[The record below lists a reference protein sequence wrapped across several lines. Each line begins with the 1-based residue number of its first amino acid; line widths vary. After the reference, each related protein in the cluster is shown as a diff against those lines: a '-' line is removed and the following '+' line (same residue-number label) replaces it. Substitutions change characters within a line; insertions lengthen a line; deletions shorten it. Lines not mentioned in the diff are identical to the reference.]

1 LSWLDR
7 RGTEKET
14 PASAANALRD
24 LVARYPAAV
33 VITDASG
40 DVLETSAAA
49 RRLFGAPP
57 SASSPERPVD
67 PSMVASEPER
77 FRARVGAIAAA
88 GRPIVSEEV
97 PLSDGRIFER
107 DYASL
112 EAPGFGTVHFW
123 EYRDVTERVGRERAR
138 HEAAAR
144 LQFLINLG
152 RTVLYSCRVA
162 ADHDRTF
169 VSENVREMLG
179 HDGSRWTEPGFWR
192 RALHP
197 DDDARVLA
205 EIPLLRERGVHTLEY
220 RLRHE
225 DGRVLH
231 VRDEMRLI
239 CDSDDRP
246 SEIVGW
252 MTDVTAQPRIDTDL
266 GKPARAVSAVVH
278 DFSNLLLV
286 IAGHAHLLKAGIP
299 PDSADRWHVTEI
311 AAAAERAAALT
322 DQMRRLGSRP
332 IDLPSPVRPSRRG
345 EGEMV
350 LVVDNEDAVRIFT
363 GRALT
368 GSGYKVI
375 EARQAEEALEI
386 AARHGSAIR
395 AVITDVCM
403 PGMGG
408 CELVERLTTALPA
421 IKVLLMSGYDAD
433 FLAQRQAVPSLTAA
447 HFLQKPFTPDVLATR
462 LREVLD
468 N

>member
-33 VITDASG
+33 VITDACG

-49 RRLFGAPP
+49 RRLFGAYPP
-57 SASSPERPVD
+57 ASPLDQPVD
-67 PSMVASEPER
+67 PSRAASDPER
-77 FRARVGAIAAA
+77 FRARACEIAAA
-88 GRPIVSEEV
+88 GRPIVSEV
-97 PLSDGRIFER
+97 LPLSDGRVFER

-123 EYRDVTERVGRERAR
+123 EYRDVTERVRLERAR

-144 LQFLINLG
+144 LEFLINLG

-179 HDGSRWTEPGFWR
+179 HDGARWTEPGFWR

-197 DDDARVLA
+197 DDDARVLG

-239 CDSDDRP
+239 CDADDRP

-252 MTDVTAQPRIDTDL
+252 MTDVTAQPRIDTDP
-266 GKPARAVSAVVH
+266 GKPGRAASEVVH

-299 PDSADRWHVTEI
+299 ADSAERWHVTEI

-322 DQMRRLGSRP
+322 DQMRRIGTLP
-332 IDLPSPVRPSRRG
+332 INPPSPARRG
-345 EGEMV
+345 EGETV

-386 AARHGSAIR
+386 VARHGSAIR

-403 PGMGG
+403 PGMSG
-408 CELVERLTTALPA
+408 CELVQRLTTALPA

-433 FLAQRQAVPSLTAA
+433 FLVQRQAVPSLTTA